1 MTILNNWVRKR
12 FSRFPNLTM
21 ESDEKT
27 HTGSLILK
35 DDDGSEKAKMEYF
48 CVGDGM
54 LFQSF
59 SINADSIP
67 VDALQCFA
75 EKPHIRINYC
85 IKGKCDV
92 EFNDHE
98 KTYISGGDMT
108 LNCGQ
113 KVRSLSFPENSYHG
127 IEIYIFVYS
136 NWANRTRDFES
147 SKSTPE
153 LLYEKYKNNDHTT
166 IFEPSHE
173 VDEVMQTLIKCF
185 SNPRCHR
192 LLSIKVMELLLLLT
206 EDGMKLMDSD
216 RKYFTNA
223 QIEIAKQVNKI
234 VSEDLSRR
242 YSAKEL
248 AQRFGV
254 SETSLKNYFRGVYG
268 YGYHEFQ
275 NTLRMETAAEL
286 LETTNMKVVEI
297 SMRVGFKS
305 QTKFSNSFKQYFE
318 MSPLEYRRKTRLRNI
333 H

>member
-1 MTILNNWVRKR
+1 
-12 FSRFPNLTM
+12 M

-27 HTGSLILK
+27 HSGSLILK

-113 KVRSLSFPENSYHG
+113 KLRSLSFPENSYHG

-254 SETSLKNYFRGVYG
+254 SETSLKNYFRGVYV

-275 NTLRMETAAEL
+275 NNLRMATAAEL

-333 H
+333 Q